1 MGIKERKDRDREG
14 MRKLILDTSLKLFI
28 KEGFG
33 KVSMRK
39 IASKME
45 YSPGTIYLYFKNK
58 DEILFELHNMAF
70 DKFYSEQIKIKD
82 IKDPMEKLIKHGE
95 IYLDFAVNNTEYYD
109 LMFIMNATGFEIAK
123 KEEWVSGFRTF
134 EFLKSNIQ
142 ECFDAGY
149 FKGNDVM
156 AATIATW
163 SLVHGIVSLYIRN
176 RFAMVPDNYV
186 KQMMTES
193 MKFFF
198 ENMKSQKGQ

>member
-1 MGIKERKDRDREG
+1 MGIKERKDRDREE
-14 MRKLILDTSLKLFI
+14 MKKLILDTSLKLFTE
-28 KEGFG
+28 EGFG

-58 DEILFELHNMAF
+58 DEILYELHNIAF
-70 DKFYSEQIKIKD
+70 DKFYSEQMKIKD
-82 IKDPMEKLIKHGE
+82 IEDPMEKLIKHGE
-95 IYLDFAVNNTEYYD
+95 IYIDFALKNTEYYD

-123 KEEWVSGFRTF
+123 KEEWKVGFRTF
-134 EFLKSNIQ
+134 DYLKSNIQ

-149 FKGNDVM
+149 FKGDDVM

-176 RFAMVPDNYV
+176 RLAMIPENYV
-186 KQMMTES
+186 RHMMSES

-198 ENMKSQKGQ
+198 ENLKKQNKK